1 MTRLYIDKREIAP
14 LPPDMNSLDQV
25 LRLVESDHLPL
36 NMAIRQ
42 IEVDGRPL
50 IRSDGEARLQE
61 DICGPEKI
69 EIFTSTL
76 REVAVDS
83 IREAVTYLERAET
96 AIPSLSASLRIQ
108 AEPEASSSLRQFY
121 EGIYF
126 INLLLQR
133 LEQSF
138 QIPFADLRTSGGS
151 ARDCCFKLAALL
163 KEVIGAH
170 GKNDFGLLADLLE
183 NDIGPLIPA
192 FKETFEAINSRILTE
207 Q

>member
-14 LPPDMNSLDQV
+14 LPPDLNSLDQV
-25 LRLVESDHLPL
+25 LRLVESNHLPR
-36 NMAIRQ
+36 NMVIRQ
-42 IEVDGRPL
+42 VQVDGVPL
-50 IRSDGEARLQE
+50 IQDDQEAGFQE
-61 DICGPEKI
+61 DICDRETI

-83 IREAVTYLERAET
+83 IREAVTYLERAEA
-96 AIPSLSASLRIQ
+96 AIPSLSSSLRIQ
-108 AEPEASSSLRQFY
+108 AEPEASSNLRQFY

-138 QIPFADLRTSGGS
+138 QIPFAGLKIRSGS
-151 ARDCCFKLAALL
+151 AQDCCIKLAALL
-163 KEVIGAH
+163 KEVIEAH
-170 GKNDFGLLADLLE
+170 EKRDFGLLADLLE
-183 NDIGPLIPA
+183 YEIGPLIPA
-192 FKETFEAINSRILTE
+192 FKETFEAINSRILRE